1 MKWPEGMDVYPKT
14 LPPMRSDRDTVVV
27 GTEKSTAAKQVEI
40 DVDGPAGA
48 EKLAWDI
55 PELKSDA
62 DNGYLATLVDQ
73 AKVDGGRTLP
83 LVDSASLATAK
94 QEIEAGGRGL
104 YVWPARPSSGG
115 NLDSADKLADEA
127 LRRNPNDLGARAIK
141 DAVAKKAGGAPAPA
155 AARPRPPRRLPT
167 RPSSARRAT

>member
-1 MKWPEGMDVYPKT
+1 M
-14 LPPMRSDRDTVVV
+14 
-27 GTEKSTAAKQVEI
+27 
-40 DVDGPAGA
+40 DGPAGA

-62 DNGYLATLVDQ
+62 NNGYLVTLVDQ

-104 YVWPARPSSGG
+104 ADLASEALQGG
-115 NLDSADKLADEA
+115 NLDSAESW
-127 LRRNPNDLGARAIK
+127 P
-141 DAVAKKAGGAPAPA
+141 
-155 AARPRPPRRLPT
+155 ARP
-167 RPSSARRAT
+167 